1 MSWSLNDPTPSSHF
15 LLLRGCYG
23 DSETIV
29 PSFRAWSLGQA
40 NSQLSYYDGL
50 IQLVYSN
57 GSEYNDD
64 RHTARSTLI
73 SFLCD
78 PDAGAGQPEFQV
90 KKFKFLKTAFGFGSS
105 SPVIDFYL

>member
-1 MSWSLNDPTPSSHF
+1 MSWSLNDLTPSSQF
-15 LLLRGCYG
+15 LLLCCCYG

-40 NSQLSYYDGL
+40 NNRLSYYDGL

-57 GSEYNDD
+57 GSQYNDD

-90 KKFKFLKTAFGFGSS
+90 KKFKLFKTAFGLGSS
-105 SPVIDFYL
+105 SSVIDLYL

>member
-1 MSWSLNDPTPSSHF
+1 MSSSTRRRQVIF
-15 LLLRGCYG
+15 CYCAVAMATVKPL
-23 DSETIV
+23 S
-29 PSFRAWSLGQA
+29 PFRAWSLGQA
-40 NSQLSYYDGL
+40 NSHLSYYDGL

-57 GSEYNDD
+57 GSQYNDD

-90 KKFKFLKTAFGFGSS
+90 KKFKFFKTAFGLGSS
-105 SPVIDFYL
+105 SAVIDFSL